1 MVVCSRVTIVNL
13 RKTLR
18 VTVSSA
24 ICADHSLPV
33 RHWKS
38 GCRKK
43 FKGGEIMIQFI
54 LDHGIYFL
62 CGVLMGTV
70 IGSSVRHYLIKHGV
84 LTGEKIATF
93 TDFFN

>member
-1 MVVCSRVTIVNL
+1 
-13 RKTLR
+13 
-18 VTVSSA
+18 
-24 ICADHSLPV
+24 
-33 RHWKS
+33 
-38 GCRKK
+38 
-43 FKGGEIMIQFI
+43 MIQFI

-62 CGVLMGTV
+62 CGVLMGNV